1 MKIEKWP
8 WTRAF
13 SAKFKIE
20 RARVAK
26 HNKLQIYFWVAY
38 VTYLLTILY
47 QRIGRKHLLVI
58 HVTILETQIFMN
70 CDVFLRMT
78 LQHDLPKHYNERP
91 FTT

>member
-26 HNKLQIYFWVAY
+26 HNKLQTYFWVAY
-38 VTYLLTILY
+38 ATYLVVSTDDFVPENWPQIL
-47 QRIGRKHLLVI
+47 
-58 HVTILETQIFMN
+58 
-70 CDVFLRMT
+70 
-78 LQHDLPKHYNERP
+78 
-91 FTT
+91 